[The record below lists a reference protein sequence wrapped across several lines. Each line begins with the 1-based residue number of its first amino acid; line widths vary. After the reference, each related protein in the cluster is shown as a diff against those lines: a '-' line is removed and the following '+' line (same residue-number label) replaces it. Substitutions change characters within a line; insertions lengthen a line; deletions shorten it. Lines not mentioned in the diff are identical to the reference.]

1 MDTKAMALT
10 EQASSATG
18 QPYFHIAIARVP
30 ELHTSALYYERAAIR
45 AGYEVTILS
54 DVAMLYR
61 MPPVDLLLVI
71 DPFFGG
77 IQFLP
82 ELDCPTAVVL
92 IDTHR
97 DLVTRAMFS
106 RFFDHVLVAQQSD
119 VSRIIGDGHPSVQWL
134 PLGGDPQVHFVPDL
148 MRDIDVGFVG
158 KLGEPGT
165 ERNTVLTTILNR
177 FLTNEI
183 GPFYSPTKMGEI
195 YSRSKIVFN
204 KSIGGDVNMR
214 VFEAWASGA
223 LLVTDRIGNGLEDL
237 ATEGVHYVGYDSVE
251 EAIAEIERYLADHTA
266 RTQIAEAGQ
275 ALLLERHTYD
285 ARLSQILDTVLKS
298 HHRSFAPARHASRGQ
313 RLRWR
318 ALWARR
324 RGITLPAAAGL
335 LSEGLA
341 PSGYVDLAVGLA
353 RGVSRWLKE
362 LGHRFRR

>member
-1 MDTKAMALT
+1 MDTKVIAIT
-10 EQASSATG
+10 EQASRGTG
-18 QPYFHIAIARVP
+18 QSHFHIAIARIP
-30 ELHTSALYYERAAIR
+30 DLHTTALYYERAAIC

-54 DVAMLYR
+54 DVAMLYQL
-61 MPPVDLLLVI
+61 PPVDLLLVI

-82 ELDCPTAVVL
+82 ELNFPTALVL

-97 DLVTRAMFS
+97 DLVTRAMYS
-106 RFFDHVLVAQQSD
+106 RFFDHVFVAQQSD
-119 VSRIIGDGHPSVQWL
+119 VSRIIGDGHPSVHWL
-134 PLGGDPQVHFVPDL
+134 PLGGDSKVHFVPDL
-148 MRDIDVGFVG
+148 ARDIDLGFVG
-158 KLGEPGT
+158 SLGAPGS

-183 GPFYSPTKMGEI
+183 GPFYSPTEMGEI

-214 VFEAWASGA
+214 VFEALASGA
-223 LLVTDRIGNGLEDL
+223 LLVTDRIGNGLKDL

-251 EAIAEIERYLADHTA
+251 EAIAEIERYLADHKA

-298 HHRSFAPARHASRGQ
+298 HHRSFAPARQVSRGQ
-313 RLRWR
+313 RRLWQ
-318 ALWARR
+318 ASWARR

-341 PSGYVDLAVGLA
+341 ISGYVDLAVGLA
-353 RGVSRWLKE
+353 RGVSRWLQQ
-362 LGHRFRR
+362 LGHRFRG